1 MHVPNGRIL
10 VVDISTN
17 TTEIIE
23 IPRIVYGMLLG
34 GRGLGAF
41 LAYRMLDYKVEPF
54 SEKNPFVIIPG
65 LLVGTGLST
74 ASKTTIVSRSPLTN
88 LLGRSSVGARLGL
101 VLRQLGFDALVVVG
115 KAKSPS
121 VIVVDDRGASIDNA
135 EEFWGLKIG
144 DARTQLQKRY
154 PGYSSC
160 IIGPAGENLS
170 RIALVDCD
178 GRQAGRTG
186 LGAVLGSKNIKAI
199 LARARGRKPE
209 YSEEQRRLVVKW
221 ARTIPKSPSS
231 KTLIEYGT
239 PIVVN
244 LTEPQGVLPSRNWTN
259 STLSWCPDRD
269 KARNNYTNY
278 ARKNRVTRN
287 PCISCNR
294 PCSQVIHVRDPLEN
308 QIREYDGP
316 EYELLY
322 SLGTNLGFC
331 DPDNAAV
338 LSLLADE
345 LGFDG
350 ISLGTTISWFLEA
363 KEKGLID
370 QGKLPDEYKSVTWG
384 DLKGIV
390 KLLVDMAYRNNPVAS
405 ILAEGE
411 RIASEMLGGSELA
424 IHVKGLGLPAH
435 DARGLKGLGL
445 GYAVSSRGGDHLT
458 SGMYAVELG
467 GKLWIYDNVDP
478 LTYRGKSHMVRF
490 MEDMF
495 ALFDILGICKFSR
508 KELALSDILEA
519 VNVFTGYSY
528 TTTDLM
534 SIAERTIT
542 LERLVNLALGL
553 SPQEEDKLPRR
564 LFEEPISDGP
574 KKGERIDPEKFHRM
588 RREYYLLRGWD
599 PDTGVP
605 TKEILHM
612 LGLDQLL
619 AIEVALIG

>member
-1 MHVPNGRIL
+1 MPKGRIL
-10 VVDISTN
+10 LVDASTE
-17 TTEIIE
+17 TSKIVE
-23 IPRIVYGMLLG
+23 IPQLVYKMLLG

-41 LAYRMLDYKVEPF
+41 LAHKILGYNIAPF
-54 SEKNPFVIIPG
+54 SEKNPFVIVPG

-74 ASKTTIVSRSPLTN
+74 ASKTMIISRSPLTN
-88 LLGRSSVGARLGL
+88 LLGRSSVGARLGS
-101 VLRQLGFDALVVVG
+101 VLRQLGFDALMIVG
-115 KAKSPS
+115 RAKNPS
-121 VIVVDDRGASIDNA
+121 IIVVDEDGVSIDDA
-135 EEFWGLKIG
+135 GEFWGLKTS
-144 DARTQLQKRY
+144 DARTLLQKKY

-160 IIGPAGENLS
+160 MIGPAGENLS

-199 LARARGRKPE
+199 LARARRIRPE

-221 ARTIPKSPSS
+221 AQTIPKSTSS
-231 KTLIEYGT
+231 KSLIEYGT

-244 LTEPQGVLPSRNWTN
+244 LTETQGVLPSRNWTN
-259 STLSWCPDRD
+259 STLSWCPNRD
-269 KARNNYTNY
+269 KARDNYTNY

-294 PCSQVIHVRDPLEN
+294 PCSQVIHLRDPLEN
-308 QIREYDGP
+308 KIREYDGP

-331 DPDNAAV
+331 DPENAAV

-370 QGKLPDEYKSVTWG
+370 LEKIPDEYRRVTWG
-384 DLKGIV
+384 DLEGIV
-390 KLLVDMAYRNNPVAS
+390 KLVVDMAYRNNAIAS
-405 ILAEGE
+405 TLAEGE
-411 RIASEMLGGSELA
+411 RIASERLGGVELA
-424 IHVKGLGLPAH
+424 IHVKGLGLPAY

-478 LTYRGKSHMVRF
+478 LTYKGKSHMVRF
-490 MEDMF
+490 MENMF
-495 ALFDILGICKFSR
+495 ALFDILGVCKFSR
-508 KELALSDILEA
+508 KELTLNDILEA

-528 TTTDLM
+528 TSTDLM
-534 SIAERTIT
+534 SVSERTIT

-553 SPQEEDKLPRR
+553 SPREEDSLPRR
-564 LFEEPISDGP
+564 LFEDPISDGSRQ
-574 KKGERIDPEKFHRM
+574 GERIDPDEFHRM

-605 TKEILHM
+605 TKEILYM

-619 AIEVALIG
+619 AIDIPLIG

>member
-1 MHVPNGRIL
+1 VPKGRIL
-10 VVDISTN
+10 LVDASNETSKIV
-17 TTEIIE
+17 E
-23 IPRIVYGMLLG
+23 IPQLVYKMLLG

-41 LAYRMLDYKVEPF
+41 LAYKILDYNVEPF

-74 ASKTTIVSRSPLTN
+74 ASKTMIISRSPLTN
-88 LLGRSSVGARLGL
+88 LLGRSSVGARLGS

-115 KAKSPS
+115 RAKNPS
-121 VIVVDDRGASIDNA
+121 IIVVDDEGASIDNA
-135 EEFWGLKIG
+135 DEFWGLKIS
-144 DARTQLQKRY
+144 DARTLLQKKY

-199 LARARGRKPE
+199 LARARGIRPE
-209 YSEEQRRLVVKW
+209 YSEEQKRLVVKW

-231 KTLIEYGT
+231 KTLVEYGT

-269 KARNNYTNY
+269 KARDNYTNY

-308 QIREYDGP
+308 KVREYDGP

-331 DPDNAAV
+331 DPENAAI

-370 QGKLPDEYKSVTWG
+370 LEKIPDEYRRVTWG
-384 DLKGIV
+384 DLEGIV
-390 KLLVDMAYRNNPVAS
+390 KLVVDMAYRNNAIAS

-411 RIASEMLGGSELA
+411 RIASERLGGSELA
-424 IHVKGLGLPAH
+424 IHVKGLGLPAY

-478 LTYRGKSHMVRF
+478 LTYKGKSHMVRF
-490 MEDMF
+490 MENMF

-508 KELALSDILEA
+508 KELTLNDILEA
-519 VNVFTGYSY
+519 VNVFTRYSY
-528 TTTDLM
+528 TSTDLM
-534 SIAERTIT
+534 SVAERTIT
-542 LERLVNLALGL
+542 LERLVNLELGL
-553 SPQEEDKLPRR
+553 SPREEDTLPRR

-574 KKGERIDPEKFHRM
+574 RQGERIDPDEFHRM
-588 RREYYLLRGWD
+588 RRDYYLLRGWD

-605 TKEILHM
+605 TKEILYI

-619 AIEVALIG
+619 AIDIPLIG

>member
-1 MHVPNGRIL
+1 MQVPSGKIL
-10 VVDISTN
+10 LINASTN
-17 TTEIIE
+17 TSKIIE
-23 IPRIVYGMLLG
+23 IPQTVYKTLLG

-41 LAYRMLDYKVEPF
+41 LAYKMLNFNIEPF
-54 SEKNPFVIIPG
+54 SEKNPFIIIPG

-74 ASKTTIVSRSPLTN
+74 ASKTTIISRSPLTN
-88 LLGRSSVGARLGL
+88 LLGRSSVGARLGS
-101 VLRQLGFDALVVVG
+101 VLRQLGLDALVIVG
-115 KAKSPS
+115 RARNPS
-121 VIVVDDRGASIDNA
+121 VIVVDNEKVSIENA
-135 EEFWGLKIG
+135 EEFWGLRISE
-144 DARTQLQKRY
+144 ARTELQKKY

-199 LARARGRKPE
+199 LAKARGSKSE
-209 YSEEQRRLVVKW
+209 YNREQRRLIVKW
-221 ARTIPKSPSS
+221 AQTIPKSPSS
-231 KTLIEYGT
+231 KTLVEYGT
-239 PIVVN
+239 PIVVS

-259 STLSWCPDRD
+259 STLSWCPDRNI
-269 KARNNYTNY
+269 ARDEYTSY
-278 ARKNRVTRN
+278 ARRNRVARN

-294 PCSQVIHVRDPLEN
+294 PCSQVIRIRDPLEN
-308 QIREYDGP
+308 KIREYDGP

-331 DPDNAAV
+331 DPENAAV

-363 KEKGLID
+363 KEKGFID
-370 QGKLPDEYKSVTWG
+370 LEKLPNEYKHVAWG
-384 DLKGIV
+384 NLEGIV
-390 KLLVDMAYRNNPVAS
+390 KLITDIAYRNNAVAS

-411 RIASEMLGGSELA
+411 KIASEKLGGPELA
-424 IHVKGLGLPAH
+424 IHVKGLGLPAY

-478 LTYRGKSHMVRF
+478 LTYRGKPHIVRF
-490 MEDMF
+490 MENMF

-508 KELALSDILEA
+508 KEITLSDILEA

-534 SIAERTIT
+534 SVAERTIT

-553 SPQEEDKLPRR
+553 SPREEDNLPRR

-574 KKGERIDPEKFHRM
+574 KKGERMDPGEFRRM
-588 RREYYLLRGWD
+588 KREYYLIRGWD

-605 TKEILHM
+605 TKEILYM
-612 LGLDQLL
+612 LGLDKLL
-619 AIEVALIG
+619 AIDIALVD

>member
-1 MHVPNGRIL
+1 
-10 VVDISTN
+10 
-17 TTEIIE
+17 
-23 IPRIVYGMLLG
+23 
-34 GRGLGAF
+34 
-41 LAYRMLDYKVEPF
+41 
-54 SEKNPFVIIPG
+54 
-65 LLVGTGLST
+65 
-74 ASKTTIVSRSPLTN
+74 
-88 LLGRSSVGARLGL
+88 
-101 VLRQLGFDALVVVG
+101 
-115 KAKSPS
+115 
-121 VIVVDDRGASIDNA
+121 
-135 EEFWGLKIG
+135 
-144 DARTQLQKRY
+144 
-154 PGYSSC
+154 
-160 IIGPAGENLS
+160 
-170 RIALVDCD
+170 
-178 GRQAGRTG
+178 
-186 LGAVLGSKNIKAI
+186 
-199 LARARGRKPE
+199 
-209 YSEEQRRLVVKW
+209 
-221 ARTIPKSPSS
+221 
-231 KTLIEYGT
+231 
-239 PIVVN
+239 
-244 LTEPQGVLPSRNWTN
+244 
-259 STLSWCPDRD
+259 
-269 KARNNYTNY
+269 
-278 ARKNRVTRN
+278 
-287 PCISCNR
+287 ISCNR

-308 QIREYDGP
+308 KIREYDGP

-331 DPDNAAV
+331 DPENAAI

-370 QGKLPDEYKSVTWG
+370 LEKLPDEYKRVTWG
-384 DLKGIV
+384 DLDGIV
-390 KLLVDMAYRNNPVAS
+390 KLLVDMAYRNNAVAS

-411 RIASEMLGGSELA
+411 RIASERLGGSELA
-424 IHVKGLGLPAH
+424 IHVKGLGLPAY

-490 MEDMF
+490 MENMF

-528 TTTDLM
+528 TSTDLM
-534 SIAERTIT
+534 SVAERTIT

-553 SPQEEDKLPRR
+553 SPREEDNLPRR

-574 KKGERIDPEKFHRM
+574 KKGERIDPEEFHRM

-619 AIEVALIG
+619 AIDVALIG

>member
-1 MHVPNGRIL
+1 MPKGRIL
-10 VVDISTN
+10 LVDASTE
-17 TTEIIE
+17 TSKIVE
-23 IPRIVYGMLLG
+23 IPQLVYKMLLG

-41 LAYRMLDYKVEPF
+41 LAYKILGYNIAPF

-74 ASKTTIVSRSPLTN
+74 ASKTMIISRSPLTN
-88 LLGRSSVGARLGL
+88 LLGRSSVGARLGS
-101 VLRQLGFDALVVVG
+101 VLRQLGFDALMIVG
-115 KAKSPS
+115 RAKNPS
-121 VIVVDDRGASIDNA
+121 IIVVDEYGVSIDDA
-135 EEFWGLKIG
+135 GEFWGLKIS
-144 DARTQLQKRY
+144 DARTLLQKKY

-160 IIGPAGENLS
+160 MIGPAGENLS

-199 LARARGRKPE
+199 LARARGIKPE

-221 ARTIPKSPSS
+221 AQTIPKSTSS

-244 LTEPQGVLPSRNWTN
+244 LTETQGVLPSRNWTN
-259 STLSWCPDRD
+259 STLSWCPNRD
-269 KARNNYTNY
+269 KARDNYTNY

-294 PCSQVIHVRDPLEN
+294 PCSQVIHLRDPLAN
-308 QIREYDGP
+308 IIREYDGP

-331 DPDNAAV
+331 DPENAAI

-370 QGKLPDEYKSVTWG
+370 LEKIPDEYRRVTWG
-384 DLKGIV
+384 NLEGIV
-390 KLLVDMAYRNNPVAS
+390 KLVVDMAYRNNTIAS
-405 ILAEGE
+405 TLAEGE
-411 RIASEMLGGSELA
+411 RIASERLGGVELA
-424 IHVKGLGLPAH
+424 IHVKGLGLPAY

-478 LTYRGKSHMVRF
+478 LTYKGKSHMVRF
-490 MEDMF
+490 MENMF
-495 ALFDILGICKFSR
+495 ALFDILGVCKFSR
-508 KELALSDILEA
+508 KELTLNDILEA
-519 VNVFTGYSY
+519 VNAFTGYSY
-528 TTTDLM
+528 TSTDLM
-534 SIAERTIT
+534 SVSERTIT

-553 SPQEEDKLPRR
+553 SPREEDSLPRR
-564 LFEEPISDGP
+564 LFEDPISDGP
-574 KKGERIDPEKFHRM
+574 RQGERIDPDEFHRM

-605 TKEILHM
+605 TKEILYM

-619 AIEVALIG
+619 AIDIPLIG